1 MLLVREQRYKFVFV
15 KTLKPTTI
23 NKKSLLLSLLLI
35 ISTSIVSGMN
45 SYCEES
51 QKEDVTLNE
60 KKSWENSDKPRSLDK
75 LNWTCYYENGFV
87 YLNVP
92 SGIGVVTLTV
102 TNLTTGEVW
111 NYRQDSGFGW
121 IILPTAET
129 QGNYMVEV
137 GTESYGNY
145 IGYYTL

>member
-1 MLLVREQRYKFVFV
+1 MPLVRKKRYKFAFV
-15 KTLKPTTI
+15 KTLKPTTM
-23 NKKSLLLSLLLI
+23 NKKKLLLSLLLI

-45 SYCEES
+45 STTEES
-51 QKEDVTLNE
+51 QKDIALNE

>member
-1 MLLVREQRYKFVFV
+1 M
-15 KTLKPTTI
+15 
-23 NKKSLLLSLLLI
+23 NKKKLLLSLLLI

-45 SYCEES
+45 STTEES
-51 QKEDVTLNE
+51 QKDIALNE

-121 IILPTAET
+121 IILATAET
-129 QGNYMVEV
+129 QGNYMVVV